1 MNATLNV
8 ALIQSH
14 LAWENP
20 VQNRAVFEQKI
31 NTIDTEVDLIILPE
45 MFTTGFTMNVID
57 VAESMKG
64 ETINWLQRLA
74 KEKTCAIAG
83 SIIVKDGENYFNRFL
98 FVSSDGTIQKY
109 DKHQLFTLAKEQEVF
124 TAGNDEVIIT
134 YKGWKIKPQVCYD
147 LRFPVWARNTS
158 GYDVLLYVASWPKPR
173 VNAWD
178 ALLKARAIENMSY
191 CIGVNRVGLD
201 GKGYE
206 YNGHSAVY
214 DVLGHSVL
222 EENPVEKEAILYTT
236 LNKSYIERV
245 REKLPF
251 LADADLFQ
259 ITPK

>member
-191 CIGVNRVGLD
+191 CVGVNRVGTD
-201 GKGYE
+201 NSGHDYP
-206 YNGHSAVY
+206 GHSVCY
-214 DVLGHSVL
+214 DVLGNKL
-222 EENPVEKEAILYTT
+222 IEFEPDENSIKIVTIEKSSIQKY
-236 LNKSYIERV
+236 
-245 REKLPF
+245 REKLGF
-251 LADADLFQ
+251 LKDQDSFNLL
-259 ITPK
+259 K